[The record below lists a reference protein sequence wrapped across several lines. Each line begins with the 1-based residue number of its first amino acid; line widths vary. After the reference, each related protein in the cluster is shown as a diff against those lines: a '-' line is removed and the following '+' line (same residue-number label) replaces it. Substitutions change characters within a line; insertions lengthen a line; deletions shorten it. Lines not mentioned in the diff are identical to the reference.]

1 MTSSSQWLE
10 QAKAYR
16 DSLLE
21 DTLPFWLEHGVDKA
35 FGGFSSCLSRDGS
48 CYETDKSGW
57 VQGRFTW
64 LLAKTS
70 QELGIKGEVSAAAEH
85 GISFIRDHGYSADR
99 RLWFTMTREGSG
111 LRKRRYAYTEFF
123 ASMAFAQW
131 SRLSDDAAARAEAER
146 LFLLACDDMRGG
158 RGPAKFEDVRA
169 SQALGFPMIT
179 LGVAHE
185 LEGICDAEL
194 IQRERDAA
202 VAKIRTDFVH
212 SESGC
217 LLECVG
223 LDGSYIDH
231 AEGRQVNP
239 GHAIEAAW
247 FLMEEHRRRPNADL
261 LRDAI
266 RILDSAWE
274 LGWDPEYGGLLSLVD
289 ISGAPVQE
297 VFAEQ
302 KYWWPHCEAIIAML
316 YAALLTRS
324 PRHVERWRLVH
335 DWAHDHF
342 SDPDNG
348 EWFGYL
354 RRDGSV
360 FNSAKGNMWKGPFH
374 VPRMQLI
381 GARLCEALA
390 REVGE

>member
-1 MTSSSQWLE
+1 MTSSSQWLA
-10 QAKAYR
+10 QANAYR
-16 DSLLE
+16 GSLLE
-21 DTLPFWLEHGVDKA
+21 ETLPFWLEHGLDKTH
-35 FGGFSSCLSRDGS
+35 GGFSSCLARDGS

-70 QELGIKGEVSAAAEH
+70 RELGLRGEIYAAAEH
-85 GISFIRDHGYSADR
+85 GVRFIRDQGYTPDR
-99 RLWFTMTREGSG
+99 RLWFSMTREGAG

-131 SRLSDDAAARAEAER
+131 SLLSGDAEAREEAER

-158 RGPAKFEDVRA
+158 RAPSKFEAVRA
-169 SQALGFPMIT
+169 TQALGVPMIT

-185 LEGICDAEL
+185 LEECCDSAL
-194 IQRERDAA
+194 IRHERDAA
-202 VAKIRTDFVH
+202 IAKIRTDFLH
-212 SESGC
+212 AETGC

-223 LDGSYIDH
+223 ADGSFVDH

-247 FLMEEHRRRPNADL
+247 FLMEEHRRRPDDEL

-266 RILDSAWE
+266 QILDSAWE
-274 LGWDPEYGGLLSLVD
+274 LGWDAEHGGLLSLVD
-289 ISGAPVQE
+289 ISGAPIQE
-297 VFAEQ
+297 TFAEQ
-302 KYWWPHCEAIIAML
+302 KYWWPHCEAIAAML
-316 YAALLTRS
+316 YAVLLTGA
-324 PRHVERWRLVH
+324 PRHAERWCLVH

-342 SDPDNG
+342 RDAEG
-348 EWFGYL
+348 REWFGYL

-360 FNSAKGNMWKGPFH
+360 FNTAKGNMWKGPFH
-374 VPRMQLI
+374 VPRMQLVA
-381 GARLCEALA
+381 ARLCEALS
-390 REVGE
+390 RETAE